1 MGEYGEEERDSWR
14 DKRSRHRRFYSSPHG
29 PGGERTLPTSRRRS
43 QQVARVRYRTLEFL
57 RPSRERIETKEFHMR
72 KSIKNSDTELSPEK
86 PSWLDVSTIA
96 KVEVTSEDAQLPIEG
111 AFAEGDKRGWRA
123 SERGKQTIRLI
134 FDEPQ
139 RIRRIWLRFIELHEE
154 RTQQFTLQWSK
165 DKNDALR
172 PLFQQQWN
180 FSPSGSTSQIEDYEV
195 ELDDVWMLQL
205 VIDPDISRGPAVATL
220 ASWRLA

>member
-1 MGEYGEEERDSWR
+1 
-14 DKRSRHRRFYSSPHG
+14 
-29 PGGERTLPTSRRRS
+29 
-43 QQVARVRYRTLEFL
+43 
-57 RPSRERIETKEFHMR
+57 MR
-72 KSIKNSDTELSPEK
+72 KTIKNSDTELSPEK

-111 AFAEGDKRGWRA
+111 AFAERDKRGWRA

-172 PLFQQQWN
+172 RLFQQQWN
-180 FSPSGSTSQIEDYEV
+180 FSPSGSTSQIEDCEV